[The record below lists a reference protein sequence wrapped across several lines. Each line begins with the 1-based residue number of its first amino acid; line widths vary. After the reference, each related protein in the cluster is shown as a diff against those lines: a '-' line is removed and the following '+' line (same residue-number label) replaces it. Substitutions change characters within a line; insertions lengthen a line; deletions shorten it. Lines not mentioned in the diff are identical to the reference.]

1 MTSEYLCEGASFGQV
16 RSTVDRRETGAGMG
30 AARTSTIGTPDLD
43 GPSGAASDTAVD
55 VIGGL
60 LLTGC
65 ASWSLYTASGRDAHP
80 EGVLLGL
87 LAVAAG
93 YAAGRIAGAVAPVGS
108 PAVIALAVGVLA
120 LVAPGGLSGDPAAP
134 PLHNADANGAL
145 IALAV
150 GAACCAAQAA
160 RTPPAA
166 GSSPAATP
174 RHARRLLRPAFV
186 LALLACALTAEAV
199 TAGSTAAVLACLGT
213 LILAVAVRM
222 ARRRLPA
229 LLLLGLCAVLA
240 GTAPLLLARSG
251 TDPTASGGGPPVSA
265 QRAALW
271 HDAVQEA
278 GGAPLRGVGPG
289 RFTELSPAAQDF
301 STPGG
306 ASSAALEV
314 AAEQGVP
321 GLCLLAAS
329 YGWMMWSLRRSP
341 GSTPAALTAAGAL
354 TALAVEAAISPV
366 LSFPGITAGAGL
378 LVGMATARPLAEP

>member
-1 MTSEYLCEGASFGQV
+1 
-16 RSTVDRRETGAGMG
+16 MG
-30 AARTSTIGTPDLD
+30 AARTSTIGSPDLD
-43 GPSGAASDTAVD
+43 GPSGPTSDTAVD
-55 VIGGL
+55 VIGAL
-60 LLTGC
+60 LLAGC
-65 ASWSLYTASGRDAHP
+65 ASWSLYASSGRDAHP

-108 PAVIALAVGVLA
+108 PAVIALAVGILA
-120 LVAPGGLSGDPAAP
+120 LIAPGGLSGDPVAP
-134 PLHNADANGAL
+134 PLHDADANGAL

-150 GAACCAAQAA
+150 GAACCAAQRA
-160 RTPPAA
+160 RTPRA
-166 GSSPAATP
+166 GSMQAGALRAGQLQPGPLQPGRVQARTP
-174 RHARRLLRPAFV
+174 RPALRRIRPTFA

-199 TAGSTAAVLACLGT
+199 TTGSTAAVLACLGV
-213 LILAVAVRM
+213 LILAVAVRTTK
-222 ARRRLPA
+222 RRLPA

-240 GTAPLLLARSG
+240 VSAPLLLARPG
-251 TDPTASGGGPPVSA
+251 TDLTTGSGGPPVSV

-278 GGAPLRGVGPG
+278 GRAPLRGVGPG

-321 GLCLLAAS
+321 GLCLLTAS
-329 YGWMMWSLRRSP
+329 YGWMMWTLRRSP
-341 GSTPAALTAAGAL
+341 GPTAAVLTAAGAL

>member
-1 MTSEYLCEGASFGQV
+1 M
-16 RSTVDRRETGAGMG
+16 
-30 AARTSTIGTPDLD
+30 
-43 GPSGAASDTAVD
+43 D
-55 VIGGL
+55 VIGAL
-60 LLTGC
+60 LLAGC
-65 ASWSLYTASGRDAHP
+65 ASWSLYTSSGRDAHP

-120 LVAPGGLSGDPAAP
+120 LIAPGGLSGDPAAP
-134 PLHNADANGAL
+134 PLHDADANGAL

-150 GAACCAAQAA
+150 GAACCAAQTS
-160 RTPPAA
+160 RTVPA
-166 GSSPAATP
+166 GS
-174 RHARRLLRPAFV
+174 RRRALRLVRPVFV
-186 LALLACALTAEAV
+186 FALLACALTAEAV
-199 TAGSTAAVLACLGT
+199 STGSTAAVLACLGI
-213 LILAVAVRM
+213 LILAIAVRT
-222 ARRRLPA
+222 AARRLPA

-240 GTAPLLLARSG
+240 ASAPLLLARSG
-251 TDPTASGGGPPVSA
+251 ADLTARNGGLPLSQ

-278 GGAPLRGVGPG
+278 GRAPLRGVGPG

-321 GLCLLAAS
+321 GLCLLTAS
-329 YGWMMWSLRRSP
+329 YGWMMWTLRRSP
-341 GSTPAALTAAGAL
+341 GSTPTVLTAAGAL
-354 TALAVEAAISPV
+354 TALAVQAAISPV

-378 LVGMATARPLAEP
+378 LVGMASARPLAEP

>member
-1 MTSEYLCEGASFGQV
+1 
-16 RSTVDRRETGAGMG
+16 MG
-30 AARTSTIGTPDLD
+30 AARTPTIGTPDLD
-43 GPSGAASDTAVD
+43 GPSGGAPSDTAVD
-55 VIGGL
+55 VLGAL

-65 ASWSLYTASGRDAHP
+65 ASWSLYAASGRDAHP

-108 PAVIALAVGVLA
+108 PAVIAVAVGVLA

-134 PLHNADANGAL
+134 PLHDADANGAL

-150 GAACCAAQAA
+150 GAACCAAQTA
-160 RTPPAA
+160 R
-166 GSSPAATP
+166 ATGP
-174 RHARRLLRPAFV
+174 GLRHVRPALLLAA
-186 LALLACALTAEAV
+186 LALLACALTVEAV
-199 TAGSTAAVLACLGT
+199 TTGSTAAVLACLGIV
-213 LILAVAVRM
+213 ILAVAVRT
-222 ARRRLPA
+222 AGRRLPA
-229 LLLLGLCAVLA
+229 LLLLGLCAALA
-240 GTAPLLLARSG
+240 VAAPLLLARSG
-251 TDPTASGGGPPVSA
+251 ADLTARGGGLPLSE

-278 GGAPLRGVGPG
+278 GREPLRGVGPG

-306 ASSAALEV
+306 PSSAALEV

-321 GLCLLAAS
+321 GLCLLIAS
-329 YGWMMWSLRRSP
+329 YGWMMWTLRRAP
-341 GSTPAALTAAGAL
+341 GPTSTALTAAGAL

-366 LSFPGITAGAGL
+366 LSFPGITAGAGPPGGL
-378 LVGMATARPLAEP
+378 GRGAG